1 MELIFHEKQ
10 DGSLCAQHCL
20 NALLQ
25 GPYFTAVDLANI
37 AKQLDETE
45 ESQLGSSHTT
55 PYGFQNMD
63 ETGYFSIQVI
73 SQALQIWCLELVP
86 FLRQCSEAER
96 ARENPASQNAFI
108 CHYQHHWFTI
118 RKIGKQWFNLN
129 SILSAPKL
137 ISETYLA
144 IYLAQLK
151 EEGNSI
157 FFVTGT
163 LPRCEADEILS
174 VCPFSEDTLSTS
186 PTSSTKR
193 IDKNTEVDI
202 ALAIS
207 EADADDDD
215 KTLQRVLHSSAND
228 DKELL
233 DHALKVSA
241 DEYKDI
247 SDMELHEAIALSLTS
262 LGDPN
267 FANQNATRNGTDS
280 INRISTEEIR
290 RNRQLFFDK
299 FSLDSNTKG

>member
-1 MELIFHEKQ
+1 MEQ

-45 ESQLGSSHTT
+45 ESQLGRNHTT

-96 ARENPASQNAFI
+96 ARENPAN
-108 CHYQHHWFTI
+108 
-118 RKIGKQWFNLN
+118 
-129 SILSAPKL
+129 
-137 ISETYLA
+137 
-144 IYLAQLK
+144 
-151 EEGNSI
+151 
-157 FFVTGT
+157 
-163 LPRCEADEILS
+163 
-174 VCPFSEDTLSTS
+174 TLSTS

>member
-1 MELIFHEKQ
+1 MEQ

-45 ESQLGSSHTT
+45 ESQLGRNHTT

-96 ARENPASQNAFI
+96 ARENPAI
-108 CHYQHHWFTI
+108 
-118 RKIGKQWFNLN
+118 
-129 SILSAPKL
+129 
-137 ISETYLA
+137 
-144 IYLAQLK
+144 
-151 EEGNSI
+151 
-157 FFVTGT
+157 
-163 LPRCEADEILS
+163 
-174 VCPFSEDTLSTS
+174 
-186 PTSSTKR
+186 
-193 IDKNTEVDI
+193 
-202 ALAIS
+202 
-207 EADADDDD
+207 
-215 KTLQRVLHSSAND
+215 
-228 DKELL
+228 
-233 DHALKVSA
+233 
-241 DEYKDI
+241 
-247 SDMELHEAIALSLTS
+247 
-262 LGDPN
+262 GDPN

>member
-45 ESQLGSSHTT
+45 ESQLGRNHTT

-174 VCPFSEDTLSTS
+174 
-186 PTSSTKR
+186 
-193 IDKNTEVDI
+193 
-202 ALAIS
+202 
-207 EADADDDD
+207 
-215 KTLQRVLHSSAND
+215 
-228 DKELL
+228 
-233 DHALKVSA
+233 
-241 DEYKDI
+241 EYKDI